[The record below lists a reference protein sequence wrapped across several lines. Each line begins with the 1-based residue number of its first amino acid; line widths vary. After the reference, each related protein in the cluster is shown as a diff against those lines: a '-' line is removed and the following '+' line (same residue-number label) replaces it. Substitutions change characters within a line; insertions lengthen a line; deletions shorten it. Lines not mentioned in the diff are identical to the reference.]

1 MTKIMMNQEMRSA
14 FTALLNRLE
23 KDGVKVPD
31 QYSDY
36 YGDFVGYNEK
46 TDNLYIVISDEI
58 TICNKVTWGMI
69 EYLKT
74 NYEGECEEEYF
85 QTYEEAEFEF
95 DLQENEEVEPCVLC
109 GKRNRDL
116 NKKNECKDCVDWNEQ

>member
-85 QTYEEAEFEF
+85 QTYEEAVEFEF
-95 DLQENEEVEPCVLC
+95 DHQ
-109 GKRNRDL
+109 
-116 NKKNECKDCVDWNEQ
+116 